1 MSVTLF
7 VSSSSGLCRIRAR
20 QPDQHGRRQGR
31 LFVRHHH
38 LRHRDD
44 LDRLVPDSPH
54 SQRLRSHLRGRVRCR
69 NYNSGNPSKQSL
81 FETCLN
87 GRI

>member
-1 MSVTLF
+1 MSLTPF

-31 LFVRHHH
+31 LLVRHHH

-44 LDRLVPDSPH
+44 LDRLVPDSHH
-54 SQRLRSHLRGRVRCR
+54 SQRLRSHLRGRVRR
-69 NYNSGNPSKQSL
+69 GNNYSGNPSKQSL
-81 FETCLN
+81 FETCSH
-87 GRI
+87 GHI